1 MKTAIVTGTSRGI
14 GLAVAQRLLSLG
26 YKVYGISRTGNFGS
40 ISHDCFIP
48 VCCDLLDTEK
58 LVRVVEEIIRKEP
71 EIDLLINNA
80 GVGCFGPH
88 EQLDV
93 YELRNMIRTNLEAP
107 IILSRLLLRS
117 LKKTRGQIIN
127 MSSVTARK
135 ISTHG
140 CAYAATK
147 AGLSHFSESL
157 FEEVRKSGVR
167 VTTLQPD
174 ITQSDFYETF
184 DFTYSQEPETS
195 ILPAQV
201 ADAVEYILSA
211 GDNLSVQ
218 EITLRPRKNQIQRKP
233 SFKKAEGQP
242 DEED

>member
-14 GLAVAQRLLSLG
+14 GQAVALRLLSLG
-26 YKVYGISRTGNFGS
+26 YKVYGISRTGNIGVIGHENFVS
-40 ISHDCFIP
+40 

-58 LVRVVEEIIRKEP
+58 LIRVVEGIVSDAGG
-71 EIDLLINNA
+71 IDLLINNA

-93 YELRNMIRTNLEAP
+93 YELRTMMRTNLEAP
-107 IILSRLLLRS
+107 VILCRLLLRD
-117 LKKTRGQIIN
+117 LKKSHGQIIN
-127 MSSVTARK
+127 MSSVTAKK

-174 ITQSDFYETF
+174 ITRSGFYDPL
-184 DFTYSQEPETS
+184 DFTWSEDEDTS
-195 ILPAQV
+195 ILPDQV
-201 ADAVEYILSA
+201 ADAVEYIVTA
-211 GDNLSVQ
+211 GDNLAVQ
-218 EITLRPRKNQIQRKP
+218 EITLRPRKNQIRRKSP
-233 SFKKAEGQP
+233 GEPGARE
-242 DEED
+242 